1 MTDELKILIA
11 DDNEDLLET
20 FAMIFTRRGFFV
32 ETARNGL
39 SAVDKFKKHRYDVA
53 LMDIIM
59 PGINGVEA
67 SRKIKEINPEATI
80 ILMTGYSDEALLRL
94 ARDEGAHHI
103 VNKPVKIEQLIEL
116 ITEAAGDQPVL
127 VIDNDDAEIYDG
139 TETTIV
145 VKKKDE
151 ERQHVRPTEK

>member
-1 MTDELKILIA
+1 MTEELKILIA

-20 FAMIFTRRGFFV
+20 FALIFTRHGFFV

-39 SAVDKFKKHRYDVA
+39 SAVDKYRKHRYDVA
-53 LMDIIM
+53 LMDIVM

-67 SRKIKEINPEATI
+67 SRKIKEMDPEALI
-80 ILMTGYSDEALLRL
+80 ILMTGHSDEALLRL

-116 ITEAAGDQPVL
+116 IAEAAGDQPLL
-127 VIDNDDAEIYDG
+127 VVDNNVAEIYDG
-139 TETTIV
+139 AETTIV
-145 VKKKDE
+145 VKRKDE
-151 ERQHVRPTEK
+151 EPQHAR